1 MNSYCCCSNLYQA
14 ELLKELEFDDPFN
27 YREGH
32 DLDAASRRSGS
43 LYPLK
48 IQGQR
53 KWHLEGRARTCYSTK
68 EAYSLLKWKT
78 SLDQSQ
84 NQSIVRTLDPG
95 NSTKTSPCAG
105 FGTYYNHVG
114 SQ

>member
-1 MNSYCCCSNLYQA
+1 MA

-53 KWHLEGRARTCYSTK
+53 KWHLEGRARTCCKFSDIITYISPFTIRAMYSGNGFKMFAFT
-68 EAYSLLKWKT
+68 LKY
-78 SLDQSQ
+78 
-84 NQSIVRTLDPG
+84 
-95 NSTKTSPCAG
+95 
-105 FGTYYNHVG
+105 FGCRRMY
-114 SQ
+114 